1 MSTPYPTEE
10 AAQTNNA
17 EPVWNPWKSPA
28 APHWYSG
35 MGFTED
41 TAYAGPAYRVLE
53 AAGSGTAKGEAVLG
67 GLLTAA
73 GRVYSSVGTPRV
85 VGKELEPIGA
95 DIQAEARERVKAMT
109 PDPATT
115 GTALNVLHS
124 VGEGAYLLTVGS
136 ALGGPAGGAAMVGS
150 VEGGSRYQE
159 LREQGVDRGTA
170 AASGAVTGITSAAGA
185 FLPAA
190 YGSTL
195 LARLATGAGANTGF
209 GIVNRFADH
218 QILEAG
224 GYPEMAEQQKVF
236 DGTQMLIDAALGA
249 TFGTIHHFTATRDV
263 EKQDAALTA
272 NLALRDRQ
280 SAPGVATDPEAANT
294 HQAALEKAQADLLQ
308 RKSVDVSDSGVDRSA
323 FLSRPERDLTPENEI
338 ILKSFKESGLLDEE
352 ANLRD
357 LEDQFAQR
365 IGQAAPERESVK
377 PAAQPGS
384 DAYSVQEEALTDEYR
399 QAFQGLRSDVQA
411 HEDDG
416 AAGAGVSEGPVLSG
430 SGSRAES
437 GEPLTV
443 HRGSALPLAPE
454 HFEPEALGHAT
465 NRPTAGLGV
474 YFTSDKEEAG
484 RYGPVVSSHRLDIR
498 NPLVVHPEDLP
509 TFDSLEEATKWR
521 EQMRAKG
528 HDGIVIDATHVG
540 GPTHY
545 VAFDPHQALPDTD
558 PKLSATGDP
567 VKQAIA
573 EKPDLQISDENGK
586 PINAA
591 MALEGAKPETDWF
604 TATKAAVDCFARRGG

>member
-1 MSTPYPTEE
+1 MATPFPQEE
-10 AAQTNNA
+10 QAETDNAQ
-17 EPVWNPWKSPA
+17 PMWDPMKSQS
-28 APHWYSG
+28 PHWYSG

-41 TAYAGPAYRVLE
+41 TAYAGPAYRALE

-95 DIQAEARERVKAMT
+95 DIQAEAQERVKAMT

-115 GTALNVLHS
+115 GSAVQVLHG

-136 ALGGPAGGAAMVGS
+136 LLGGPLGGAATVGS

-195 LARLATGAGANTGF
+195 LARLASGAGTNEGF

-236 DGTQMLIDAALGA
+236 DGTQMLVDAALGA
-249 TFGTIHHFTATRDV
+249 TFGSIHHFTATRDV

-280 SAPGVATDPEAANT
+280 SAPGVATDPQAANA
-294 HQAALEKAQADLLQ
+294 HQNALEKAQADLLQ
-308 RKSVDVSDSGVDRSA
+308 RKPVDVSDSGVDRSA

-352 ANLRD
+352 ANLKD

-377 PAAQPGS
+377 PAAQPES
-384 DAYSVQEEALTDEYR
+384 DAYSVQEEALTDDYR
-399 QAFQGLRSDVQA
+399 NAFQGLRSDVPADEELATGGGGKSEQRGS
-411 HEDDG
+411 EN
-416 AAGAGVSEGPVLSG
+416 AGGPGEG
-430 SGSRAES
+430 S
-437 GEPLTV
+437 GEPLSV
-443 HRGSALPLAPE
+443 YRGAERKLTPE
-454 HFEPEALGHAT
+454 DFEQSSLGHAT
-465 NRPTAGLGV
+465 GHPSSGLGV
-474 YFTSDKEEAG
+474 FFSLSKDEAAH
-484 RYGPVVSSHRLDIR
+484 YGEVTEHRLDIR
-498 NPLVVHPEDLP
+498 NPKVIKAEDLP
-509 TFDSLEEATKWR
+509 GFDSTEEAHAYREKLR
-521 EQMRAKG
+521 EQG
-528 HDGIVIDATHVG
+528 HDGMVIDGSHLG
-540 GPTHY
+540 GPVNF
-545 VAFDPHQALPDTD
+545 VAFDPHQAIPTAD
-558 PKLSATGDP
+558 PKRASTGDP